1 MKILSIDTSTMMTSI
16 TIMEDNRIIGD
27 YNISQEETH
36 SEMLIPLLKRAVDDL
51 KIILDEIDLFAV
63 ASGPGSFTGL
73 RIGMASI
80 KAIAQV
86 FDKPIVGVS
95 TLEAMAFSILNND
108 SIISLIDARGK
119 RYYTGMYKWQDN
131 KLVKEFEEILKE
143 SELFEII
150 KQQNSVTL
158 VGEAIDVLS
167 DEIKNYENVRLS
179 HPGLNN
185 GIGRN
190 LCVIAKERFENND
203 LDNYFDLTPSYLRK
217 SQAEINLNK

>member
-1 MKILSIDTSTMMTSI
+1 MKILSIDTSTMMSSI

-27 YNISQEETH
+27 YNISQKETH

>member
-1 MKILSIDTSTMMTSI
+1 MRILSIDTSTMMSSI
-16 TIMEDNRIIGD
+16 TIMENNKIIGD

-36 SEMLIPLLKRAVDDL
+36 SEMLIPLLKRAIEDL
-51 KIILDEIDLFAV
+51 KIRLEDIDLFAV

-86 FDKPIVGVS
+86 YDKPIVGIS
-95 TLEAMAFSILNND
+95 TLEAMAFSVLNDD

-119 RYYTGMYKWQDN
+119 RYYTGMYKWENN
-131 KLVKEFEEILKE
+131 KLVKDFEKILKE
-143 SELFEII
+143 SELLDII
-150 KQQNSVTL
+150 KQQESVTL
-158 VGEAIDVLS
+158 VGEAIEVLS
-167 DEIKNYENVRLS
+167 DEIKNCGNVRLS

-190 LCVIAKERFENND
+190 LCVIAKERFDNNQT
-203 LDNYFDLTPSYLRK
+203 DNYFDLTPSYLRK
-217 SQAEINLNK
+217 SQAEINLKK

>member
-1 MKILSIDTSTMMTSI
+1 MKILSIDTSTMMSSI

-51 KIILDEIDLFAV
+51 KISLDEIDLFAV

-150 KQQNSVTL
+150 KQKNSVTL

>member
-1 MKILSIDTSTMMTSI
+1 MKILSIDTSTMMSSI

-51 KIILDEIDLFAV
+51 KISLDEIDLFVV

-95 TLEAMAFSILNND
+95 TLEAMAFSILNNH

>member
-1 MKILSIDTSTMMTSI
+1 MKILSIDTSTMMSSI

>member
-1 MKILSIDTSTMMTSI
+1 MKILSIDTSTMMSSI
-16 TIMEDNRIIGD
+16 TIMKDNRIIGD

-36 SEMLIPLLKRAVDDL
+36 SEMLIPLLKRAVGDL
-51 KIILDEIDLFAV
+51 KISLDEIDLFAV

-131 KLVKEFEEILKE
+131 ILVKEFEEILKE